1 MSVEKRSMP
10 VEPKDPAVFMYHLSD
25 GTRIEIRHAGPFTRE
40 DAHKESCRW
49 AERLEIILPGGDM
62 FGEATLRAA

>member
-1 MSVEKRSMP
+1 MFVDTTP
-10 VEPKDPAVFMYHLSD
+10 TEPKDSAVFLYHLSD
-25 GTRIEIRHAGPFTRE
+25 GTRIEIRQPAPLTRD

-49 AERLEIILPGGDM
+49 AERLEIILPRGEM